1 MKEINPVVQIPAIK
15 DNGFCLAERLAI
27 ALILYTV
34 RHRDWWPAFHCMH
47 VLSKFLKLCSSAIMT
62 YLVGKF
68 NLPDH
73 WYPSDLKKRAKIDEY
88 LHWHHKFLRKGVV
101 GIIYQK
107 VDYLA

>member
-1 MKEINPVVQIPAIK
+1 MIKTKEFIS
-15 DNGFCLAERLAI
+15 F
-27 ALILYTV
+27 
-34 RHRDWWPAFHCMH
+34 
-47 VLSKFLKLCSSAIMT
+47 CSSAIMT
-62 YLVGKF
+62 YLVGKY